1 MAQGVGVGGVGCEN
15 YLKVKSQMFNTTRR
29 PQMHTAT
36 AVTRLSAV
44 SSRAYRRTD
53 RGWDTPLVPTP
64 ARLQGT
70 YDAATRTG
78 RDRVVEVRALRCLPS
93 AGWQG
98 VAMRRGARRV
108 THIRQVQDLRAASDE
123 ASDENIESIAAWSE
137 GTNGD
142 TLDDNENELDLV
154 TLMKTVAALEKR
166 QQKVNVQTQEI
177 LQVR

>member
-15 YLKVKSQMFNTTRR
+15 YLKVKSQMFNTTRG
-29 PQMHTAT
+29 PQMHTA
-36 AVTRLSAV
+36 AAATRLSAV
-44 SSRAYRRTD
+44 SSRAYRLTD
-53 RGWDTPLVPTP
+53 RGRDTPLVPTP

-93 AGWQG
+93 AGLQG

-123 ASDENIESIAAWSE
+123 ASDEDIESIAAWSE
-137 GTNGD
+137 GLPTGD
-142 TLDDNENELDLV
+142 TLGDDETELDLV

-177 LQVR
+177 LQ